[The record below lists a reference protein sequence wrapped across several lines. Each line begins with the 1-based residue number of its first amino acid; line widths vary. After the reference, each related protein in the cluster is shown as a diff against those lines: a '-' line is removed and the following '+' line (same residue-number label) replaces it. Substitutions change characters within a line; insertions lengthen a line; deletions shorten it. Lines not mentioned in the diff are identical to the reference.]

1 MRNIQEVGL
10 EILGNNPAKI
20 YVFVG
25 PEYGIKSKYIECLSK
40 YYGSKVEADS
50 LAAVI
55 KTMKTKRILPLS
67 PAVYVVRYDEDF
79 ISTLNDKTQ
88 EELLTCNVIGTI
100 VCIYDQPKHASKLS
114 KYLPDLTVS
123 IDSVN
128 SHYVEKYLHS
138 DFPDLN
144 DRFIKLSV
152 NSSSDYNQAK
162 NICRCMI
169 NGPIDEMYKL
179 SDDELVKIFGYEDKS
194 SENILKLG
202 IASKDFNF
210 LCNQLDEFD
219 GEVQSIF
226 YTILSTM
233 IEIDKCMDSR
243 NIQSDIKKYINIWT
257 REDIYFMFMN
267 TYDMLIKCRSW
278 SISNTKDCILYL
290 FGLLKF
296 NRIPSPEAMI

>member
-10 EILGNNPAKI
+10 EILGNNPAKL

-50 LAAVI
+50 LDAVI
-55 KTMKTKRILPLS
+55 KTMKTKQILPLS

-79 ISTLNDKTQ
+79 ISKLNDKTQ
-88 EELLTCNVIGTI
+88 QELVSCKIIGTV
-100 VCIYDQPKHASKLS
+100 VCIYDQPKHTSKLS

-152 NSSSDYNQAK
+152 NASADYNQAK
-162 NICRCMI
+162 NMCRCMMH
-169 NGPIDEMYKL
+169 GPTDEMYKL
-179 SDDELVKIFGYEDKS
+179 SDNELVKIFGYEDKS
-194 SENILKLG
+194 SENILRVG
-202 IASKDFNF
+202 VASKDFNF

-219 GEVQSIF
+219 GELQSIF

-233 IEIDKCMDSR
+233 IEIDKCMDNR
-243 NIQSDIKKYINIWT
+243 NAQSDIKKYIKIWT
-257 REDIYFMFMN
+257 REDIYYMFMN

-278 SISNTKDCILYL
+278 SISDTKDCILYL
-290 FGLLKF
+290 FSLLKF
-296 NRIPSPEAMI
+296 NRIPSPEVMI

>member
-88 EELLTCNVIGTI
+88 EELLTCKVIGTI

>member
-88 EELLTCNVIGTI
+88 EELLTCKVIGTI

-202 IASKDFNF
+202 VARKDFNF

-233 IEIDKCMDSR
+233 IEIDKCMDNR

>member
-88 EELLTCNVIGTI
+88 EELLTCKVIGTI

-202 IASKDFNF
+202 IARKDFNF